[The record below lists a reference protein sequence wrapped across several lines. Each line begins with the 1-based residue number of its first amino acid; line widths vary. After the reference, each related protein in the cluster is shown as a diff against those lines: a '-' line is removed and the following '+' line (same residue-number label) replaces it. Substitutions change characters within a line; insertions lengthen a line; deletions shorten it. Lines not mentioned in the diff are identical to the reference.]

1 MNEMRKKMLILAIV
15 AIYCLSI
22 TQAETPQSE
31 EEFSLQWN
39 LDFGEVYVSTQ
50 PISSTDAIF
59 VRTSSSSLAQGIP
72 SVYSLDF
79 DGNEKWQMQNANS
92 TKQDM
97 TPLEF
102 VKAGNGDCGNW
113 PDMVLV
119 GWSDGLFQALDAED
133 GTVVWQYQTEV
144 FGWGITGSM
153 LVETETVTI
162 PTRNGL
168 DKLCLNGDL
177 QFTENTGAGWR
188 NGVTFAGQSYWIGDE
203 SGRLWSVNHQSVN
216 SHFIAEGKIR
226 HAPVSLSNNNLLIH
240 LQTTTGSTIYQFN
253 TTSNQSTA
261 IVNSGYGPGM
271 PKLFQDYIV
280 TTDSQN
286 LMSIS
291 CQNQCSVIDYE
302 TFQSNGEI
310 SNVFDKIMLPQNT
323 VEGGYGQFEISSEGQ
338 LTPLGLANYDD
349 DWYGTAGIESWIID
363 DEKYMLLVNDN
374 ANLKLLTSSFDIS
387 VEENNDDTDWPTI
400 LVMLFALI
408 LISTTSIQLLRERFQ
423 SAFKFFILFCT
434 ILLYF
439 TFEYIIQEWDD
450 LINED
455 VPASE
460 AWNESWPEEWLG
472 TQVIVFQF
480 QDNSVVT
487 GGLFGHDNVL
497 QLTQAAAI
505 EQGMDVEIIDSSLG
519 KYVVSINNIAGE
531 GWEYTVNGQPG
542 TVSAEYSQLES
553 DSIVVWKQ
561 L

>member
-1 MNEMRKKMLILAIV
+1 MLILAIV
-15 AIYCLSI
+15 AIYCLSF

-50 PISSTDAIF
+50 AITSADAIF
-59 VRTSSSSLAQGIP
+59 IRTSSSSLAQGIP

-79 DGNEKWQMQNANS
+79 DGNEIWQMQNVNS

-97 TPLEF
+97 SPLEF

-113 PDMVLV
+113 PNMVLV
-119 GWSDGLFQALDAED
+119 GWSDGLLQALDAED

-144 FGWGITGSM
+144 LGWGITGSM
-153 LVETETVTI
+153 LVETESVTI

-177 QFTENTGAGWR
+177 QFTKNIGAGWR
-188 NGVTFAGQSYWIGDE
+188 NGVTFAAQSYWIGDE
-203 SGRLWSVNHQSVN
+203 DGRLWSVSDQSVN

-240 LQTTTGSTIYQFN
+240 LQTNSGSTIYQFN

-261 IVNSGYGPGM
+261 IANSGYGPGV
-271 PKLFQDYIV
+271 PKVFQDYII

-302 TFQSNGEI
+302 TFHSNGEI

-323 VEGGYGQFEISSEGQ
+323 LEGGYGQFEISSEGQ
-338 LTPLGLANYDD
+338 LNSLGIANYDD
-349 DWYGTAGIESWIID
+349 DWYGTAGIESWIIG

-374 ANLKLLTSSFDIS
+374 ANLKLLTSSFDIT

-439 TFEYIIQEWDD
+439 TFEHIIQEWDD

-460 AWNESWPEEWLG
+460 AWNEAWPEEWLG

-505 EQGMDVEIIDSSLG
+505 EQGMDIEIIDSSLG
-519 KYVVSINNIAGE
+519 KYVVSIDNIAGE

-553 DSIVVWKQ
+553 DSIVVWNQ

>member
-1 MNEMRKKMLILAIV
+1 MRKKMLILAIV
-15 AIYCLSI
+15 AIYCLSF

-50 PISSTDAIF
+50 AITSADAIF
-59 VRTSSSSLAQGIP
+59 IRTSSSSLAQGIP

-79 DGNEKWQMQNANS
+79 DGNEMWQMQNANS

-97 TPLEF
+97 SPLEF
-102 VKAGNGDCGNW
+102 VKAGTGDCGNW

-144 FGWGITGSM
+144 LGWGITGSM
-153 LVETETVTI
+153 LVETESVTI

-177 QFTENTGAGWR
+177 QFTKNTAAGWR

-203 SGRLWSVNHQSVN
+203 DGRLWSVSNQSAN

-240 LQTTTGSTIYQFN
+240 LQTTSGSTIFQFN
-253 TTSNQSTA
+253 TTTNQSTA

-271 PKLFQDYIV
+271 PKVFQDYII

-291 CQNQCSVIDYE
+291 CHNQCSVIDYE

-323 VEGGYGQFEISSEGQ
+323 VEGGYGLFEISSEGQ
-338 LTPLGLANYDD
+338 LNSLGLANYDD
-349 DWYGTAGIESWIID
+349 DWYGTAGIESRIID

-374 ANLKLLTSSFDIS
+374 ANLKLLTSSFDIT

-434 ILLYF
+434 ILIYF
-439 TFEYIIQEWDD
+439 TFADIIQAWDD

-460 AWNESWPEEWLG
+460 AWNEDWPEEWLG

-480 QDNSVVT
+480 QDNSVVI
-487 GGLFGHDNVL
+487 GGLIGYDNVL

-505 EQGMDVEIIDSSLG
+505 EQGMETEIIDSSLG
-519 KYVVSINNIAGE
+519 KYVVSFDNIAGE

-542 TVSAEYSQLES
+542 TVSVEYSQLES
-553 DSIVVWKQ
+553 DSIVVWNQ

>member
-1 MNEMRKKMLILAIV
+1 MLILAIV
-15 AIYCLSI
+15 AIYCLSF

-50 PISSTDAIF
+50 AITSADAIF
-59 VRTSSSSLAQGIP
+59 IRTSSSSLAQGIP

-79 DGNEKWQMQNANS
+79 DGNEMWQMQNANS

-97 TPLEF
+97 SPLEF
-102 VKAGNGDCGNW
+102 VKAGTGDCGNW

-144 FGWGITGSM
+144 LGWGITGSM
-153 LVETETVTI
+153 LVETESVTI

-177 QFTENTGAGWR
+177 QFTKNTAAGWR

-203 SGRLWSVNHQSVN
+203 DGRLWSVSNQSAN

-240 LQTTTGSTIYQFN
+240 LQTTSGSTIFQFN
-253 TTSNQSTA
+253 TTTNQSTA

-271 PKLFQDYIV
+271 PKVFQDYII

-291 CQNQCSVIDYE
+291 CHNQCSVIDYE

-323 VEGGYGQFEISSEGQ
+323 VEGGYGLFEISSEGQ
-338 LTPLGLANYDD
+338 LNSLGLANYDD
-349 DWYGTAGIESWIID
+349 DWYGTAGIESRIID

-374 ANLKLLTSSFDIS
+374 ANLKLLTSSFDIT

-434 ILLYF
+434 ILIYF
-439 TFEYIIQEWDD
+439 TFADIIQAWDD

-460 AWNESWPEEWLG
+460 AWNEDWPEEWLG

-480 QDNSVVT
+480 QDNSVVI
-487 GGLFGHDNVL
+487 GGLIGYDNVL

-505 EQGMDVEIIDSSLG
+505 EQGMETEIIDSSLG
-519 KYVVSINNIAGE
+519 KYVVSFDNIAGE

-542 TVSAEYSQLES
+542 TVSVEYSQLES
-553 DSIVVWKQ
+553 DSIVVWNQ

>member
-1 MNEMRKKMLILAIV
+1 MRKKMLILAIV
-15 AIYCLSI
+15 AIYCLSF

-50 PISSTDAIF
+50 AITSADAIF
-59 VRTSSSSLAQGIP
+59 IRTSSSSLAQGIP

-79 DGNEKWQMQNANS
+79 DGNEIWQMENTNS

-97 TPLEF
+97 SPLEF

-144 FGWGITGSM
+144 LGWGITGSM
-153 LVETETVTI
+153 LVETESVII

-177 QFTENTGAGWR
+177 QFTKNIGAGWR
-188 NGVTFAGQSYWIGDE
+188 NGVTFAAQSYWIGDE
-203 SGRLWSVNHQSVN
+203 DGRLWSVTHQSVN

-240 LQTTTGSTIYQFN
+240 LQTNSGSTIYQFN

-271 PKLFQDYIV
+271 PKVFQDYII

-291 CQNQCSVIDYE
+291 CKNQCSVIDYE
-302 TFQSNGEI
+302 TFHSNGEI

-323 VEGGYGQFEISSEGQ
+323 FEGGYGQFEISSEGQ
-338 LTPLGLANYDD
+338 LNPLGLANYDD

-374 ANLKLLTSSFDIS
+374 ANLKLLTSSFDITG
-387 VEENNDDTDWPTI
+387 EENNDHTDWPTI

-439 TFEYIIQEWDD
+439 TFEHIIQEWDE

-460 AWNESWPEEWLG
+460 AWNEAWPEEWLG

-505 EQGMDVEIIDSSLG
+505 EQGMDIEIIDSSLG

-553 DSIVVWKQ
+553 DSIVVWNQ

>member
-1 MNEMRKKMLILAIV
+1 MLILAIV
-15 AIYCLSI
+15 AIYCLSF

-50 PISSTDAIF
+50 AITSADAIF
-59 VRTSSSSLAQGIP
+59 IRTSSSSLAQGIP

-79 DGNEKWQMQNANS
+79 DGNEIWQMQNANS

-97 TPLEF
+97 SPLEF
-102 VKAGNGDCGNW
+102 VKAGTGDCGNW

-144 FGWGITGSM
+144 LGWGITGSM
-153 LVETETVTI
+153 LVETESVTI

-177 QFTENTGAGWR
+177 QFTKNTAAGWR

-203 SGRLWSVNHQSVN
+203 DGRLWSVSNQSAN

-240 LQTTTGSTIYQFN
+240 LQTTSGSTIFQFN
-253 TTSNQSTA
+253 TTTNQSTA

-271 PKLFQDYIV
+271 PKVFQDYII

-291 CQNQCSVIDYE
+291 CHNQCSVIDYE

-323 VEGGYGQFEISSEGQ
+323 VEGGYGLFEISSEGQ
-338 LTPLGLANYDD
+338 LNSLGLANYDD
-349 DWYGTAGIESWIID
+349 DWYGTAGIESRIID

-374 ANLKLLTSSFDIS
+374 ANLKLLTSSFDIT

-434 ILLYF
+434 ILIYF
-439 TFEYIIQEWDD
+439 TFADIIQAWDD

-460 AWNESWPEEWLG
+460 AWNEDWPEEWLG

-480 QDNSVVT
+480 QDNSVVI
-487 GGLFGHDNVL
+487 GGLIGYDNVL

-505 EQGMDVEIIDSSLG
+505 EQGMETEIIDSSLG
-519 KYVVSINNIAGE
+519 KYVVSFDNIAGE

-542 TVSAEYSQLES
+542 TVSVEYSQLES
-553 DSIVVWKQ
+553 DSIVVWNQ

>member
-59 VRTSSSSLAQGIP
+59 VRTSSSSLTQGIP

-271 PKLFQDYIV
+271 PIVFQDYII

-439 TFEYIIQEWDD
+439 TFEYII
-450 LINED
+450 
-455 VPASE
+455 
-460 AWNESWPEEWLG
+460 
-472 TQVIVFQF
+472 
-480 QDNSVVT
+480 
-487 GGLFGHDNVL
+487 
-497 QLTQAAAI
+497 
-505 EQGMDVEIIDSSLG
+505 
-519 KYVVSINNIAGE
+519 
-531 GWEYTVNGQPG
+531 
-542 TVSAEYSQLES
+542 
-553 DSIVVWKQ
+553 
-561 L
+561 

>member
-1 MNEMRKKMLILAIV
+1 MLILAIV
-15 AIYCLSI
+15 AIYCLSF
-22 TQAETPQSE
+22 TQAETPLSTE

-39 LDFGEVYVSTQ
+39 LDFGEVYVSTH
-50 PISSTDAIF
+50 PITSADAIF
-59 VRTSSSSLAQGIP
+59 VRTSSSNLAQGIP

-79 DGNEKWQMQNANS
+79 DGKEKWQMQNANS

-97 TPLEF
+97 SPLEF
-102 VKAGNGDCGNW
+102 VKAGNGDCGSW

-119 GWSDGLFQALDAED
+119 GWSDGLFQALDAQD
-133 GTVVWQYQTEV
+133 GSVVWQHQTEV
-144 FGWGITGSM
+144 LGWGITGSM

-162 PTRNGL
+162 PTRNGM
-168 DKLCLNGDL
+168 DKFCLNGEL
-177 QFTENTGAGWR
+177 QFTKSTGEGWR
-188 NGVTFAGQSYWIGDE
+188 NGVTFAAQSYWIGDE
-203 SGRLWSVNHQSVN
+203 SGRLWSVNHQDAN

-240 LQTTTGSTIYQFN
+240 LQTATGSTIYQFN

-261 IVNSGYGPGM
+261 IANSGFGPGI
-271 PKLFQDYIV
+271 PKVFQDYII

-291 CQNQCSVIDYE
+291 CQNLCSVIDFE

-310 SNVFDKIMLPQNT
+310 SNVFGKIMLPQNT

-338 LTPLGLANYDD
+338 LNFLGLANYDD

-374 ANLKLLTSSFDIS
+374 ANLKLLTSSFNIN

-439 TFEYIIQEWDD
+439 TFADIIQAWDD

-455 VPASE
+455 APASE
-460 AWNESWPEEWLG
+460 AWNETWPEEWLG

-519 KYVVSINNIAGE
+519 KYVVSIDNIAGE
-531 GWEYTVNGQPG
+531 GWEYTVNGQAG
-542 TVSAEYSQLES
+542 AVSAEYSQLES